1 MIIGLEAMTVAD
13 FVSREWLS
21 WAGAARG
28 CAVHCKPWAWAQGGE
43 GFPAVVTFGK
53 QSQWKSH
60 PVLSFGEM
68 LVMVRSCEASK
79 SSSSHFPLHYCNK
92 TDSSPWLSPS
102 TFNYLSFTENFS
114 SMWRL
119 KWTRLFLSVVSQYC
133 CAYALAKSYMQDST
147 LPGVEPTLQPSE
159 WGSWRMKFHYFTKAC
174 ISLCVMTTLK
184 ILSALDFPDNKWCI
198 WPEFSPTYMCVVPC
212 ESICSLIISY

>member
-133 CAYALAKSYMQDST
+133 CAYALAKSYIQCFGKILHARLNSSRGWT
-147 LPGVEPTLQPSE
+147 NPSAF
-159 WGSWRMKFHYFTKAC
+159 WVRIMKDEVSLFYQGLHL
-174 ISLCVMTTLK
+174 SLCDD
-184 ILSALDFPDNKWCI
+184 DFKNFVRFGFPRQ
-198 WPEFSPTYMCVVPC
+198 
-212 ESICSLIISY
+212 